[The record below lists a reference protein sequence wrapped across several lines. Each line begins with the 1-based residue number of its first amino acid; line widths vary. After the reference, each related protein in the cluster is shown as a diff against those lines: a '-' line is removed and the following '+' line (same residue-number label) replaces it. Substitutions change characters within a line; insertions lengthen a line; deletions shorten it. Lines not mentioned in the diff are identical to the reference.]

1 MHYQLHTTNAAT
13 KFLEWDAHS
22 HRPDV
27 RQRQELTSPP
37 TSNPH
42 ALKKAGAFSY
52 CLTIDFILMSF
63 ILMGVTAIFPALS
76 IPRAGLRLLNSVSR
90 ISFLCFTNEVSWPSR
105 RWASVMERSK
115 AKKMEKNRMPEVLEI
130 EIAVLTELERK
141 K

>member
-1 MHYQLHTTNAAT
+1 MGMHYHLHTTNAAT

-42 ALKKAGAFSY
+42 ALKKVGAFSY

-63 ILMGVTAIFPALS
+63 ILMGVTAISPALG
-76 IPRAGLRLLNSVSR
+76 IPRAGLRLLSSVSR
-90 ISFLCFTNEVSWPSR
+90 ISFFCFTNESHSLLEGGLLSWKGAKQR
-105 RWASVMERSK
+105 RWRRTGCLRYWK
-115 AKKMEKNRMPEVLEI
+115 LRLLFLLN
-130 EIAVLTELERK
+130 
-141 K
+141 